1 MKNKKYYREL
11 VKGLREGLSKEDK
24 EKRDR
29 AIYNNI
35 IQSKEFIEAKCIFI
49 YVSYKNEVDTH
60 TIIKTA
66 LSEGKIVC
74 VPKIISLK
82 EGMKVLKIRGFD
94 ELKAS
99 SYGILEPEQ
108 VLEENIVSPWNI
120 DLVYTPGVAF
130 DLKGGRIGY
139 GGGFYDRFLSSLKE
153 QVPKFALAY
162 SFQVFH
168 SVPMDENDQ
177 RVDGVISEVI
187 LDYKLKR
194 N

>member
-1 MKNKKYYREL
+1 MKNKRYYREL
-11 VKGLREGLSKEDK
+11 VKGLREGLSTEDK
-24 EKRDR
+24 DKRDR

-82 EGMKVLKIRGFD
+82 EGMKVLKIRDFD

-139 GGGFYDRFLSSLKE
+139 GGGFYDRFLSSLKK

-162 SFQVFH
+162 SFQIFQN
-168 SVPMDENDQ
+168 VPMDENDQ

-187 LDYKLKR
+187 LDCK
-194 N
+194 